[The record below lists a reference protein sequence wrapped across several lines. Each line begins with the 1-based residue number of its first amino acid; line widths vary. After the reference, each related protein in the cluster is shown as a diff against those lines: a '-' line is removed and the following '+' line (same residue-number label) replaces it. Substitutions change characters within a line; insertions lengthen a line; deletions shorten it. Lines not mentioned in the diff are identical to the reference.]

1 MKLVKLTKLVTN
13 RFKVLANSINFQ
25 RSGDM
30 IRLVPYL
37 NNGVLGKVFKPE
49 LANTIHSMGIKMEP
63 EEFDKLWKKF
73 DSEALGNVKADV
85 FLKKLGLNIATSD
98 NAASSDFDDTLISI
112 PIANLGKLFTNFLEC
127 FSTI

>member
-1 MKLVKLTKLVTN
+1 
-13 RFKVLANSINFQ
+13 
-25 RSGDM
+25 M

-85 FLKKLGLNIATSD
+85 FLKKLGLNLTTSD
-98 NAASSDFDDTLISI
+98 NACENIDDTISI
-112 PIANLGKLFTNFLEC
+112 PTANLGILVNIFRRY
-127 FSTI
+127 